1 MDATKDYKNVM
12 TEKTTAT
19 YEEFAKELA
28 NNIKSMSFV
37 CLLCGMTIYPHIV
50 DVITKPEV
58 KINLSINKTEYR
70 GGKGSSAK
78 VGDIC
83 DDCVKKYKQREI

>member
-1 MDATKDYKNVM
+1 MDATKDYKNVI

-37 CLLCGMTIYPHIV
+37 CLLCGKTIYPHIESV
-50 DVITKPEV
+50 VTEPEI
-58 KINLSINKTEYR
+58 KINLSINKTAYR
-70 GGKGSSAK
+70 SGKGNSIKA
-78 VGDIC
+78 GDVC
-83 DDCVKKYKQREI
+83 DECVKKYDK